1 MNLVSTILLLLAPAI
16 SRRIAS
22 SLGLGEGLVSKAISA
37 AIPVILAALASRA
50 SKPGGANQL
59 SNVLAQQDPGLL
71 GNLGS
76 LIGGAGQKS
85 LIEGGI
91 SALTSLL
98 GGAST
103 NAIAGALG
111 KFAGLNNTQSNSLLG
126 IVSPVVLGQLA
137 QTQRDFGP

>member
-76 LIGGAGQKS
+76 LIGGAGQQS
-85 LIEGGI
+85 LIEGGNQRAHLTARR
-91 SALTSLL
+91 ALDQRHRRRARQIC
-98 GGAST
+98 GA
-103 NAIAGALG
+103 
-111 KFAGLNNTQSNSLLG
+111 Q
-126 IVSPVVLGQLA
+126 
-137 QTQRDFGP
+137 